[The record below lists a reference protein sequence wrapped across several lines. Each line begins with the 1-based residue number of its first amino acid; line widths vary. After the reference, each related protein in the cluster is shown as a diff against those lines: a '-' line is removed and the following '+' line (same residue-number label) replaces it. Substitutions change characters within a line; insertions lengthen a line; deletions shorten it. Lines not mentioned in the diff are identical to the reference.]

1 MTLVQDDEPVAL
13 DYFVGGVPTGEY
25 FRMTLEGIES
35 ISGADQDFVKGIN
48 RLQELC
54 FIGLLSYFEAF
65 CKDQFAAIINIEPN
79 LISNLKAAG
88 QDISVDASYVAMYAN
103 ECDRRIGFLLA
114 SKYDFGTPQKIN
126 ALFGALLRIT
136 PLGNKE
142 VREYDQLLRDR
153 NLLVHHGGIF
163 TLRYLEQTVI
173 PAKGLKDT
181 AFWNSCTVSRKEV
194 VVALGFIEGIARK
207 LLRASHQGLLKF
219 IDAHG
224 LQYSPQRQQAMDF
237 LLRWG
242 DADA

>member
-1 MTLVQDDEPVAL
+1 
-13 DYFVGGVPTGEY
+13 
-25 FRMTLEGIES
+25 
-35 ISGADQDFVKGIN
+35 
-48 RLQELC
+48 
-54 FIGLLSYFEAF
+54 
-65 CKDQFAAIINIEPN
+65 
-79 LISNLKAAG
+79 
-88 QDISVDASYVAMYAN
+88 
-103 ECDRRIGFLLA
+103 
-114 SKYDFGTPQKIN
+114 
-126 ALFGALLRIT
+126 LFGALLRIT